1 MGSENRRPS
10 VRFFYDFWR
19 ARACKPC
26 RNGALMTAPMT
37 AARAPSFFVFLVLFA
52 ALLAVLAAG
61 APTALS
67 EERPPAQPSV
77 AACQPGDFRVV
88 LDVGHTADVPGAISA
103 RGIPE
108 YVFNMRLAADIK
120 DALVEAGFDKTVLLV
135 TDQAPPL
142 GLLKRAWSANK
153 LDADLFV
160 SIHHDSLPDY
170 LLQTWEYAGHQEH
183 YNDDFPGYAIFISNE
198 NAEHAGSLAFG
209 HVLGKALQ
217 AQGLAYT
224 PHYTLPV
231 MRHRRRQL
239 LDADAGVYRYDALVV
254 LQRTRMPAVLLEAGS
269 IINRTE
275 ELEMATPERRKLI
288 STAMVSAVTEFCAG
302 RALARRDHRIRRLA
316 SPDVAPLRRHVG
328 VR

>member
-1 MGSENRRPS
+1 
-10 VRFFYDFWR
+10 
-19 ARACKPC
+19 
-26 RNGALMTAPMT
+26 MTAP
-37 AARAPSFFVFLVLFA
+37 RAPSFFVFSVLIV
-52 ALLAVLAAG
+52 ALLAAFAAR
-61 APTALS
+61 AQTALS

-77 AACQPGDFRVV
+77 AACRPADFRVV

-103 RGIPE
+103 HGIPE

-120 DALVEAGFDKTVLLV
+120 DALVKAGFDKTVLLV

-142 GLLKRAWSANK
+142 GLFERAWSANK
-153 LDADLFV
+153 LNADLFV
-160 SIHHDSLPDY
+160 SIHHDSVPDY

-198 NAEHAGSLAFG
+198 NAERAASLAFG

-224 PHYTLPV
+224 PHYTLPL

-239 LDADAGVYRYDALVV
+239 IDADAGVYRYDALVV
-254 LQRTRMPAVLLEAGS
+254 LARTRMPAVLLEAGS

-275 ELEMATPERRKLI
+275 ELEMATPERRNLI
-288 STAMVSAVTEFCAG
+288 STAFVSAVTAFCAS
-302 RALARRDHRIRRLA
+302 RALARRNHRMRRLA
-316 SPDVAPLRRHVG
+316 SPDAALRRRVG
-328 VR
+328 IR